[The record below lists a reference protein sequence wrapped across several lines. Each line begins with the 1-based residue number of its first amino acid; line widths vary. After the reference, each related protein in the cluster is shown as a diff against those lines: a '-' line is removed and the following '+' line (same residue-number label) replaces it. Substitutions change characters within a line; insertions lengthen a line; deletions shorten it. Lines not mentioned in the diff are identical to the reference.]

1 MAEAKGTP
9 RWGMA
14 IDLDRCTGCQA
25 CVVACK
31 QENNVPFSS
40 PEEAAYGREMA
51 WIRVMAITEGEYPK
65 VKTRYLP
72 MLCQQCDN
80 PPSVKVCPTGAT
92 YKNPEGIVGQIYPR
106 CIGCRY
112 CANACPY
119 QVKDFNW
126 YNWSGFRW
134 PQEMRQSLN
143 PDVSLRPRGVIEKC
157 TFCHH
162 RLQKARDQAAIEGR
176 KVKSEGEY
184 VPACVQSCPAQ
195 AMFFGDL
202 NDPETTI
209 AKLARSSRAFKMLD
223 ELGTEPKVI
232 YLKEGEWSATPRE

>member
-1 MAEAKGTP
+1 MV
-9 RWGMA
+9 
-14 IDLDRCTGCQA
+14 IDLDRCTGCQG

-31 QENNVPFSS
+31 QENNIPFSS
-40 PEEAAYGREMA
+40 PEEAEYGREIA
-51 WIRVMAITEGEYPK
+51 WLRVMAITEGEYPR
-65 VKTRYLP
+65 VRTRYLP
-72 MLCQQCDN
+72 MLCQQCDH

-92 YKNPEGIVGQIYPR
+92 YKNPEGIVAQIYPR

-126 YNWSGFRW
+126 YNWSEYRW
-134 PQEMRQSLN
+134 PPEMRQSLN
-143 PDVSLRPRGVIEKC
+143 PDVSLRPKGVIEKC

-162 RLQKARDQAAIEGR
+162 RLQNARDQAAAEGR

-202 NDPETTI
+202 NDPDT
-209 AKLARSSRAFKMLD
+209 AVSRLARSSRAFRMLE